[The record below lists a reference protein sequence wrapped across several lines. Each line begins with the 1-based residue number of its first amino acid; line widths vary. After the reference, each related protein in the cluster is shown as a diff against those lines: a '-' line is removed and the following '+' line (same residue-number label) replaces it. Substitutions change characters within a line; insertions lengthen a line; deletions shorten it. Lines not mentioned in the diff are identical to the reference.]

1 MSEIELREDLGK
13 SVILAEDDVVAE
25 DGHLLGKEEPA
36 KKIKHLVLA
45 GGGTVGL
52 VAFGALKAMDQ
63 QQGLWSK
70 SDIESIDATSAGTIL
85 AIIIALK
92 YDWDEAET
100 YIVKRPWHN
109 VMKSDLYSIL
119 GAFEQRGIWNMEI
132 MEQVLFPLLLGKNL
146 SKTVTL
152 KEFFDVTKVDVHF
165 YTSRMGNKCELVD
178 ISHLTH
184 PTWTVVEA
192 VYASSCVPILFA
204 PLFKDGVGYV
214 DGGMLLNYP
223 LGPCLQRPN
232 VDPGATLGIDK
243 IMESI
248 EPPSEQSSSLFDFL
262 MYLMIQ
268 LIQSSWQRQYFS
280 KIQQHGCGKK
290 IQHEIYVA
298 SRIVTSMDLLRLSSS
313 EEVRQKLIDE
323 GVSMIASSS
332 SSSSDLTKKTC
343 L

>member
-1 MSEIELREDLGK
+1 MSYIELREDLGE
-13 SVILAEDDVVAE
+13 SVILGGKDDKQFEEAASPTEEDQE
-25 DGHLLGKEEPA
+25 DIKKK

-52 VAFGALKAMDQ
+52 VAFGALKAMDL

-85 AIIIALK
+85 AVIIALK
-92 YDWDEAET
+92 YEWDEAET

-132 MEQVLFPLLLGKNL
+132 MEQVLFPLLLAKNL
-146 SKTVTL
+146 SKTATL

-165 YTSRMGNKCELVD
+165 YASRMGNKCELVD
-178 ISHLTH
+178 ISHDTH

-232 VDPGATLGIDK
+232 VDPSATLGINK
-243 IMESI
+243 IMEMI
-248 EPPSEQSSSLFDFL
+248 EPPTEKSSSLFDFL

-268 LIQSSWQRQYFS
+268 LIQSSWQRQHFS
-280 KIQQHGCGKK
+280 ITDKK
-290 IQHEIYVA
+290 MIQHELYVA
-298 SRIVTSMDLLRLSSS
+298 SRVVTSMDLLRLSSS

-323 GVSMIASSS
+323 GMA
-332 SSSSDLTKKTC
+332 LAC
-343 L
+343 P

>member
-1 MSEIELREDLGK
+1 MSEIELREDLGL
-13 SVILAEDDVVAE
+13 SVILDNNNPDVGMVDTTE
-25 DGHLLGKEEPA
+25 KK
-36 KKIKHLVLA
+36 KKIRHLVLA

-85 AIIIALK
+85 AVIIALN
-92 YDWDEAET
+92 YDWEEAET

-132 MEQVLFPLLLGKNL
+132 MEQVLLPLLLAKNL
-146 SKTVTL
+146 SKTTTL
-152 KEFFDVTKVDVHF
+152 KDFFDVTQIHVHF
-165 YTSRMGNKCELVD
+165 YATRMGNKCELVD
-178 ISHLTH
+178 ISHETH
-184 PTWTVVEA
+184 PTWTVIEA

-223 LGPCLQRPN
+223 LGPCLQRSN
-232 VDPGATLGIDK
+232 VDPSLTLGINK
-243 IMESI
+243 MMESI
-248 EPPSEQSSSLFDFL
+248 ESPSTESSLFDYL
-262 MYLMIQ
+262 MYLMTQ
-268 LIQSSWQRQYFS
+268 LIQSSWQRVEFS
-280 KIQQHGCGKK
+280 KTASSCKK

-298 SRIVTSMDLLRLSSS
+298 SRVVTSMDLLRLSSS

-323 GVSMIASSS
+323 GVALAF
-332 SSSSDLTKKTC
+332 SDVS
-343 L
+343 

>member
-1 MSEIELREDLGK
+1 MSDIELREDLGE
-13 SVILAEDDVVAE
+13 SVILDTPPSAVVVTED
-25 DGHLLGKEEPA
+25 
-36 KKIKHLVLA
+36 KKIRHLVLA

-63 QQGLWSK
+63 EHGMWSK
-70 SDIESIDATSAGTIL
+70 SDIISIDATSAGTIL
-85 AIIIALK
+85 AVIIALK
-92 YDWDEAET
+92 YEWEEAET

-132 MEQVLFPLLLGKNL
+132 MEQVLFPLLLAKNL
-146 SKTVTL
+146 PKKATL
-152 KEFFDVTKVDVHF
+152 KEFFDVTQVDVHF
-165 YTSRMGNKCELVD
+165 YTSRMGIKCELVD

-223 LGPCLQRPN
+223 LGPCLQRLT
-232 VDPGATLGIDK
+232 VDPSATLGIDK

-248 EPPSEQSSSLFDFL
+248 EPPSEKSSSLFDFL

-268 LIQSSWQRQYFS
+268 LIQSSWQRQHFGAIS
-280 KIQQHGCGKK
+280 RELRVGGKK
-290 IQHEIYVA
+290 IQHEFYVA
-298 SRIVTSMDLLRLSSS
+298 SRVITSMDLLRLSSS

-323 GVSMIASSS
+323 GVAMASSVVVK
-332 SSSSDLTKKTC
+332 D
-343 L
+343 